1 MIRLSLSD
9 HHIPVR
15 RLQLSPITRT
25 LVDAP
30 TATLFLKGPVPLGWL
45 GQAAALPGK
54 TFQVAVALWWR
65 HGMAKGQPFKLTRMA
80 LEIFAVERDAASL
93 GLARLEHAGLIQVA
107 RRPGQRPLIT
117 IVLSVERGGHAPQ
130 QGADP
135 TAAPAYQSFGG
146 HR

>member
-1 MIRLSLSD
+1 MRKLALSD

-15 RLQLSPITRT
+15 RLQLSHITRT

-30 TATLFLKGPVPLGWL
+30 PATLFLKGPVPLRWL

-65 HGMAKGQPFKLTRMA
+65 HGMAKGQPFKLTRKA

-93 GLARLEHAGLIQVA
+93 GLVRLEHAGLIQVA
-107 RRPGQRPLIT
+107 RQPGQRPLIT
-117 IVLSVERGGHAPQ
+117 IVLSAEHGGHAPR
-130 QGADP
+130 QGAIPD
-135 TAAPAYQSFGG
+135 GG
-146 HR
+146 ACPPIIRRS

>member
-1 MIRLSLSD
+1 M
-9 HHIPVR
+9 R
-15 RLQLSPITRT
+15 RADCAPY
-25 LVDAP
+25 P
-30 TATLFLKGPVPLGWL
+30 TARVNDNTGALLGWL

-93 GLARLEHAGLIQVA
+93 GLARLEHAGLIHVA

-117 IVLSVERGGHAPQ
+117 IVLSSEHGGHAPR
-130 QGADP
+130 QGAIPDGGACPP
-135 TAAPAYQSFGG
+135 TI
-146 HR
+146 RR